1 MEEMDLNKSLDT
13 QTNDLYNGTTE
24 FNEYFP
30 LNNDS
35 PTVTNLG
42 VQNYVSGAAPGN
54 IPSQVPKTPAYNF
67 EDHKRAV
74 QNDMRQS
81 ITQNSYDPSA
91 YIQIQKYDSGMN
103 SSTFYDRYAKTG
115 LENIDLLGF
124 HPTKDNETAW
134 NENTSWTSD
143 FSRMIANSFG
153 TLAYEGFVS
162 GPNQL
167 MRWVNGDDFF
177 SSDREAARNY
187 ERASA
192 IGYSTRG
199 GAGAFTN
206 NLVMNFGYTAGI
218 IGEIVAEEIAAAI
231 IAPLTGGASTAAVTA
246 NAARRLNTLGDIATG
261 APRVAKTFDF
271 AMDGAKQFRVNLD
284 ELNDINN
291 ARKTYDGV
299 QTSNKMLRGESF
311 FSNPITKA
319 LNPLSQTTSELYD
332 IYRAQDNIAGLA
344 SLSKTAGAFYR
355 DIRTIN
361 MARSESSLEAG
372 MVQNKVFSELYNQYY
387 AENGVAASNDEMRN
401 MMVQAQK
408 AGIETSMY
416 NFPLIY
422 ATNKVTFSNLLSK
435 GKISNYVNQTIKEL
449 GEVDAGR
456 FGKLGKVAYN
466 QSTRQFEF
474 MKSGLKN
481 WWKGW
486 RTDPVYKSVGKTV
499 GYFKANIAEG
509 LQETYQEVV
518 ADAAERYYVES
529 YDSDLVSKQ
538 LYKNAQM
545 GFLNIPMSEFGES
558 AKKYNPFG
566 TSEGLDVFA
575 SGFAMG
581 FLGGGLDKAINYTF
595 VQANRLTNP
604 KQFQKYKEKKLEI
617 TRDLVNNLN
626 AQGVSGFINSRILN
640 AGVQSKLANAKRKG
654 SKKEIE
660 DAEDEAFISHFT
672 TLSENGVLGQYLDG
686 LMSMNSLTDQEFVDA
701 MDNSITVD
709 QVSKTKQKIATI
721 VDRAKKLESRYN
733 YYKEKYPNPVD
744 LNLFEKGVSED
755 YTEAYIMNQAWEYAT
770 KSAVFFNESFEN
782 TMKRM
787 KDIVDLQYQERP
799 VSKMTKRQSDVLFVP
814 KQLANEIGLLQNEI
828 DALSELKDPASKEL
842 LTQKKKQLVN
852 LQNYKD
858 KFDAFDR
865 YYHRGRYLEGVKQ
878 KLSSE
883 RGGVEVTNEEAS
895 AYILEQLGIDE
906 VTEEKE
912 LKLISELETEYKNYL
927 RGIADVEDDYIF
939 TENIDKSFERL
950 LDYYKLDNESR
961 SLAEAINLLNDPQ
974 GYINLVE
981 RNKQWMTDLYAKR
994 SAYYEKV
1001 VKSEI
1006 EKMENNALLNA
1017 LANKGV
1023 FVSLDDFKKWMDFRI
1038 PPKEFYDQS
1047 RGIVIPEG
1055 SPTYE
1060 GYYALFDE
1068 LARASQEKSTEIV
1081 EETMDIAL
1089 KNELQRLDNEKA
1101 AKIKT
1106 LPKTT
1111 VRETVQEVLPTRGKT
1126 MGIRRIAGQ
1135 TSPGQYVDAIYMDQ
1149 DVEETLTFYKD
1160 SEGNL
1165 FNVVDGNI
1173 TTPVNSKLAYQF
1185 TKAEVYTFTEKP
1197 DQVVVDNLEK
1207 EYEELKN
1214 TVKERY
1220 ANAKKNLK
1228 EEANKEV
1235 IYTPDTDLD
1244 EMPNDLKKELY
1255 DLFQKEELSKL
1266 SEDVR
1271 VNMKYQQEQNLFVK
1285 FIQSSLSAKAVID
1298 SYNKKQK
1305 AVKATTPTGEKAEFT
1320 FKFLGKEIN
1329 TKDLT
1334 AVELRSY
1341 QRRLKQTINGLT
1353 AKQKDNTITPEEKTE
1368 LANAKV
1374 VSVDIEKL
1382 IKTRSKNELS
1392 PELQEAVKKVEDIEA
1407 KQEDILT
1414 TELGVIVD
1422 NIVHRPVTQVTI
1434 DSTQKDATDVEAQ
1447 KTDIEKRRRADVLNA
1462 IPEDDEFVIY
1472 PEQFDQFNREGDE
1485 APKGSL
1491 SGKDIEYNIQQAIN
1505 EEIEYS
1511 KNITGSRQVSDAI
1524 FTKGKIPKLQKI
1536 LANVKEI
1543 NAKYD
1548 AELAAMQP
1556 TNIETQKADI
1566 ERRRNKSRTI
1576 DSQPFQRNN
1585 ATGANSNFERNS
1597 TDIKRVG
1604 LSIDKKINNGKTD
1617 NEIIQELAAQGI
1629 VAMTNTLDRFREFIA
1644 DRQSGKTTQTFEEW
1658 YNETVSDID
1667 AELAALGESTTTAP
1681 QSTANESLSFI
1692 NEQLDNLFTK
1702 DVTPVFDSTKI
1713 SQEAFDSLFGENG
1726 IFTTLKKREENGE
1739 IYITSRNLK
1748 VYDTDL
1754 RLAGQIDLLVADTK
1768 KNLTIVKVDLRTKA
1782 QWNAFNKKENDQLL
1796 PQTLNAN
1803 LLQRMTGVSP
1813 KIALM
1818 PIEIITDKSG
1828 KITSAAK
1835 PSRENLLDTEFLIT
1849 LDKGL
1854 AKDAAEA
1861 IVPAVK
1867 QAPETQ
1873 PTVEMPVN
1881 AESSSDQQSPAIESE
1896 GAEVTPEMAYV
1907 PENERIT
1914 AADIEETLKSVTT
1927 EPQLLKLKIQVNL
1940 DIAQGKILPEDIDK
1954 ITEMLDN
1961 KDITLSE
1968 EIEPKISP
1976 DNMVKGT
1983 QLVAKSLI
1991 FTDKNQTEVFADQD
2005 DTVVI
2010 SSTNKKEN
2018 TVTVK
2023 PLGKKISSMKFTR
2036 DELNNLFIEKEAVM
2050 EAKDK
2055 PTTKPDKESKA
2066 NVVDTIDAVDTFVAD
2081 QDALSDIEK
2090 QADKKSLKDLDS
2102 DLLDD
2107 LDC

>member
-1 MEEMDLNKSLDT
+1 MEEMELNESLAK
-13 QTNDLYNGTTE
+13 QTNDLYDGTTQ

-30 LNNDS
+30 LTPDD
-35 PTVTNLG
+35 PTVSNLG
-42 VQNYVSGAAPGN
+42 VQNYITGAAPGN
-54 IPSQVPKTPAYNF
+54 LPSQVPKTKAYNF
-67 EDHKRAV
+67 DDHKKSM
-74 QNDMRQS
+74 QNYMREFGQ
-81 ITQNSYDPSA
+81 QNAYDA
-91 YIQIQKYDSGMN
+91 NGYGQVQKYDSGPN
-103 SSTFYDRYAKTG
+103 GSFYYDRYAAEG
-115 LENIDLLGF
+115 LENIDKLGF
-124 HPTKDNETAW
+124 FPTKDNEAIW
-134 NENTSWTSD
+134 NENTSWTTD
-143 FSRMIANSFG
+143 FSRMISNSFLP
-153 TLAYEGFVS
+153 LAYEGLVS
-162 GPNQL
+162 GPTSL
-167 MRWVNGDDFF
+167 LRWINGDDFF
-177 SSDREAARNY
+177 SIDREGARNY
-187 ERASA
+187 EKASA
-192 IGYSTRG
+192 IGYSSRG
-199 GAGAFTN
+199 GAGAFAS

-218 IGEIVAEEIAAAI
+218 IGEIVLEELAAAT
-231 IAPLTGGASTAAVTA
+231 IAPFTGGASTAAVTA
-246 NAARRLNTLGDIATG
+246 NAARRLNTLRGIDTG
-261 APRVAKTFDF
+261 ALRVAKGFDA
-271 AMDGAKQFRVNLD
+271 AMDGSRQFTSVLD

-291 ARKTYDGV
+291 ARKTYEAV
-299 QTSNKMLRGESF
+299 QTSNQMLRGEAF
-311 FSNPITKA
+311 FSNAFTKA

-332 IYRAQDNIAGLA
+332 IYRAQDNLAGLA

-355 DIRTIN
+355 DLRTIN

-387 AENGVAASNDEMRN
+387 AENGTVADDAEMRN
-401 MMVQAQK
+401 MMNQAKK
-408 AGIETSMY
+408 AGVQTSMY

-486 RTDPVYKSVGKTV
+486 RTDPLYKSVGTTV

-545 GFLNIPMSEFGES
+545 GFLDIPMSEFGKS
-558 AKKYNPFG
+558 AKKYNPFT

-604 KQFQKYKEKKLEI
+604 EQFKKYKDRKLEI

-640 AGVQSKLANAKRKG
+640 AGVQSKLSAAKRTG
-654 SKKEIE
+654 SKKEVE
-660 DAEDEAFISHFT
+660 DAENEAFISHFV

-686 LMSMNSLTDQEFVDA
+686 LLSMNRLNDAEFIDA
-701 MDNSITVD
+701 MDNSITAEQIPD
-709 QVSKTKQKIATI
+709 TKQKIVDI

-782 TMKRM
+782 TMQRM
-787 KDIVDLQYQERP
+787 KDIIELQYNERP
-799 VSKMTKRQSDVLFVP
+799 ISKMTKRQSDVLFMP

-842 LTQKKKQLVN
+842 LAQKKKALAS
-852 LQNYKD
+852 LENYKE

-865 YYHRGRYLEGVKQ
+865 YYHRGRYLEGVKE
-878 KLSSE
+878 KLSKE
-883 RGGVEVTNEEAS
+883 RGDVEITNEEAS
-895 AYILEQLGIDE
+895 AYILEALGVDE
-906 VTEEKE
+906 VTEGKE
-912 LKLISELETEYKNYL
+912 LKLISELETAYKGYL
-927 RGIADVEDDYIF
+927 RGIADLEDDYLF
-939 TENIDKSFERL
+939 TENIDTAFERL

-961 SLAEAINLLNDPQ
+961 SLAEGINLLNDPQ

-1001 VKSEI
+1001 VKSEL

-1017 LANKGV
+1017 LANKGI
-1023 FVSLDDFKKWMDFRI
+1023 FVSVDDFKKWMDFRI
-1038 PPKEFYDQS
+1038 PPKEFYDQA

-1055 SPTYE
+1055 SPTYD

-1068 LARASQEKSTEIV
+1068 LAKASEEKSTEIV
-1081 EETMDIAL
+1081 EETMDTAL
-1089 KNELQRLDNEKA
+1089 RNELQRLDNEKA
-1101 AKIKT
+1101 AKINS

-1111 VRETVQEVLPTRGKT
+1111 VKETVQEVLPTRGKT

-1135 TSPGQYVDAIYMDQ
+1135 TSPGQYVDALYLDQ

-1160 SEGNL
+1160 EAGNL

-1173 TTPVNSKLAYQF
+1173 TTPVDPKLAYKF
-1185 TKAEVYTFTEKP
+1185 TKAEVYKFAEKP
-1197 DQVVVDNLEK
+1197 DQVIVDNLEK

-1214 TVKERY
+1214 GVKERY
-1220 ANAKKNLK
+1220 ANAKKSLK
-1228 EEANKEV
+1228 EDATKEV

-1255 DLFQKEELSKL
+1255 NLFEKEELSKL
-1266 SEDVR
+1266 SEEVR
-1271 VNMKYQQEQNLFVK
+1271 TNMKYQQEQNLFVK
-1285 FIQSSLSAKAVID
+1285 FIQSSLSAKAAID
-1298 SYNKKQK
+1298 NYNKKQK
-1305 AVKATTPTGEKAEFT
+1305 AVKATAPTGEKEEFT
-1320 FKFLGKEIN
+1320 FKFLGKEVN

-1341 QRRLKQTINGLT
+1341 QRRLKETIKGLT
-1353 AKQKDNTITPEEKTE
+1353 TKQRDNTITADEKTE

-1374 VSVDIEKL
+1374 VSTDIEKL

-1414 TELGVIVD
+1414 TELGVVVD
-1422 NIVHRPVTQVTI
+1422 GVVHRPVTKVNV
-1434 DSTQKDATDVEAQ
+1434 DSTQKDATDVE
-1447 KTDIEKRRRADVLNA
+1447 
-1462 IPEDDEFVIY
+1462 
-1472 PEQFDQFNREGDE
+1472 
-1485 APKGSL
+1485 
-1491 SGKDIEYNIQQAIN
+1491 
-1505 EEIEYS
+1505 
-1511 KNITGSRQVSDAI
+1511 
-1524 FTKGKIPKLQKI
+1524 
-1536 LANVKEI
+1536 
-1543 NAKYD
+1543 
-1548 AELAAMQP
+1548 
-1556 TNIETQKADI
+1556 TQKADI
-1566 ERRRNKSRTI
+1566 ERRRGKSLNNTAKKGSSGLYKRARTV
-1576 DSQPFQRNN
+1576 P
-1585 ATGANSNFERNS
+1585 
-1597 TDIKRVG
+1597 
-1604 LSIDKKINNGKTD
+1604 
-1617 NEIIQELAAQGI
+1617 QGI
-1629 VAMTNTLDRFREFIA
+1629 GFDQFGNLMGTIYRMTTTAVTGQKLTTPIENPYIITPETPYRKSMSEGAVYDEEKLQVAIKELQDRINA
-1644 DRQSGKTTQTFEEW
+1644 A
-1658 YNETVSDID
+1658 YD
-1667 AELAALGESTTTAP
+1667 AELAALGKSTTTAP

-1726 IFTTLKKREENGE
+1726 IFTTLKKREETGE

-1768 KNLTIVKVDLRTKA
+1768 KNLTIVKVDLRTKE

-1818 PIEIITDKSG
+1818 PIEIIADKSG
-1828 KITSAAK
+1828 KITSATK

-1881 AESSSDQQSPAIESE
+1881 AESSNDQQSPAVESE

-1914 AADIEETLKSVTT
+1914 AADVEEKLKSVTT
-1927 EPQLLKLKIQVNL
+1927 EPQLLKLKIQVNF

-1961 KDITLSE
+1961 KDLTLSE

-1976 DNMVKGT
+1976 DNIVKGT

-1991 FTDKNQTEVFADQD
+1991 FTDQNQTEVFADQD

-2023 PLGKKISSMKFTR
+2023 PLGKKTSMKFTR
-2036 DELNNLFIEKEAVM
+2036 DELNNLFTEKEAVM

>member
-1 MEEMDLNKSLDT
+1 MEEMELNESLAK
-13 QTNDLYNGTTE
+13 QTNDLYDGTTQ

-30 LNNDS
+30 LTPDD
-35 PTVTNLG
+35 PTVSNLG
-42 VQNYVSGAAPGN
+42 VQNYITGAAPGN
-54 IPSQVPKTPAYNF
+54 LPSQVPKTKAYNF
-67 EDHKRAV
+67 DDHKKSM
-74 QNDMRQS
+74 QNYMREFGQ
-81 ITQNSYDPSA
+81 QNAYDA
-91 YIQIQKYDSGMN
+91 NGYGQVQKYDSGPN
-103 SSTFYDRYAKTG
+103 GSFYYDRYAAEG
-115 LENIDLLGF
+115 LENIDKLGF
-124 HPTKDNETAW
+124 FPTKDNEAIW
-134 NENTSWTSD
+134 NENTSWTTD
-143 FSRMIANSFG
+143 FSRMISNSFLP
-153 TLAYEGFVS
+153 LAYEGLVS
-162 GPNQL
+162 GPASL
-167 MRWVNGDDFF
+167 SRWINGDDFF
-177 SSDREAARNY
+177 SADREGARNY
-187 ERASA
+187 EKASA
-192 IGYSTRG
+192 IGYSSRG
-199 GAGAFTN
+199 GAGAFAS

-218 IGEIVAEEIAAAI
+218 IGEIVLEELAAAT
-231 IAPLTGGASTAAVTA
+231 IAPFTGGASTAAVTA
-246 NAARRLNTLGDIATG
+246 NAARRLNTLRGIDTG
-261 APRVAKTFDF
+261 ALRVAKGFDA
-271 AMDGAKQFRVNLD
+271 AMDGSRQFTSVLD

-291 ARKTYDGV
+291 ARKTYEAV
-299 QTSNKMLRGESF
+299 QTSNQMLRGEAF
-311 FSNPITKA
+311 FSNAFTKA

-332 IYRAQDNIAGLA
+332 IYRAQDNLAGLA

-355 DIRTIN
+355 DLRTIN

-387 AENGVAASNDEMRN
+387 AENGTVADDAEMRN
-401 MMVQAQK
+401 MMNQAKK
-408 AGIETSMY
+408 AGVQTSMY

-486 RTDPVYKSVGKTV
+486 RTDPLYKSVGTTV

-545 GFLNIPMSEFGES
+545 GFLDIPMSEFGKS
-558 AKKYNPFG
+558 AKKYNPFT

-604 KQFQKYKEKKLEI
+604 EQFKKYKDRKLEI

-640 AGVQSKLANAKRKG
+640 AGVQSKLSAAKRTG
-654 SKKEIE
+654 SKKEVE
-660 DAEDEAFISHFT
+660 DAENEAFISHFV

-686 LMSMNSLTDQEFVDA
+686 LLSMNRLNDAEFIDA
-701 MDNSITVD
+701 MDNSITAEQIPD
-709 QVSKTKQKIATI
+709 TKQKIVDI

-782 TMKRM
+782 TMQRM
-787 KDIVDLQYQERP
+787 KDIIELQYNERP
-799 VSKMTKRQSDVLFVP
+799 ISKMTKRQSDVLFMP

-842 LTQKKKQLVN
+842 LAQKKKALAS
-852 LQNYKD
+852 LENYKE

-865 YYHRGRYLEGVKQ
+865 YYHRGRYLEGVKE
-878 KLSSE
+878 KLSKE
-883 RGGVEVTNEEAS
+883 RGGVEITNEEAS
-895 AYILEQLGIDE
+895 AYILEALGVDE
-906 VTEEKE
+906 VTEGKE
-912 LKLISELETEYKNYL
+912 LKLISELETAYKGYL
-927 RGIADVEDDYIF
+927 RGIADLEDDYLF
-939 TENIDKSFERL
+939 TENIDTAFERL

-961 SLAEAINLLNDPQ
+961 SLAEGINLLNDPQ

-1001 VKSEI
+1001 VKSEL

-1017 LANKGV
+1017 LANKGI
-1023 FVSLDDFKKWMDFRI
+1023 FVSVDDFKKWMDFRI
-1038 PPKEFYDQS
+1038 PPKEFYDQA

-1055 SPTYE
+1055 SPTYD

-1068 LARASQEKSTEIV
+1068 LAKASEERSTEIV
-1081 EETMDIAL
+1081 EETMDTAL
-1089 KNELQRLDNEKA
+1089 RNELQRLDNEKA
-1101 AKIKT
+1101 AKINS

-1111 VRETVQEVLPTRGKT
+1111 VKETVQEVLPTRGKT

-1135 TSPGQYVDAIYMDQ
+1135 TSPGQYVDAVYLDQ

-1160 SEGNL
+1160 EAGNL

-1173 TTPVNSKLAYQF
+1173 TTPVDPKLAYKF
-1185 TKAEVYTFTEKP
+1185 TKAEVYKFAEKP
-1197 DQVVVDNLEK
+1197 DQVIVDNLEK

-1214 TVKERY
+1214 GVKERY
-1220 ANAKKNLK
+1220 ANAKKSLK
-1228 EEANKEV
+1228 EDATKEV

-1255 DLFQKEELSKL
+1255 NLFEKEELSKL
-1266 SEDVR
+1266 SEEVR
-1271 VNMKYQQEQNLFVK
+1271 TNMKYQQEQNLFVK
-1285 FIQSSLSAKAVID
+1285 FIQSSLSAKAAID
-1298 SYNKKQK
+1298 NYNKKQK
-1305 AVKATTPTGEKAEFT
+1305 AVKATAPTGEKEEFT
-1320 FKFLGKEIN
+1320 FKFLGKEVN

-1341 QRRLKQTINGLT
+1341 QRRLKETIKGLT
-1353 AKQKDNTITPEEKTE
+1353 TKQRDNTITADEKTE

-1374 VSVDIEKL
+1374 VSTDIEKL

-1414 TELGVIVD
+1414 TELGVVVD
-1422 NIVHRPVTQVTI
+1422 GVVHRPVTKVNV
-1434 DSTQKDATDVEAQ
+1434 DSTQKDATDVETQ
-1447 KTDIEKRRRADVLNA
+1447 KADIERKRQIEKDVPDRARIFLA
-1462 IPEDDEFVIY
+1462 AYEAQEFF
-1472 PEQFDQFNREGDE
+1472 PNETREE
-1485 APKGSL
+1485 LEKRL
-1491 SGKDIEYNIQQAIN
+1491 Q
-1505 EEIEYS
+1505 EEIDTINLLIRKLKEKGVPDEKIIKQVKDYIS
-1511 KNITGSRQVSDAI
+1511 NGNRVISRRQGVSDFVTYLVENNTQI
-1524 FTKGKIPKLQKI
+1524 SREE
-1536 LANVKEI
+1536 EI

-1548 AELAAMQP
+1548 AELA
-1556 TNIETQKADI
+1556 T
-1566 ERRRNKSRTI
+1566 
-1576 DSQPFQRNN
+1576 
-1585 ATGANSNFERNS
+1585 
-1597 TDIKRVG
+1597 
-1604 LSIDKKINNGKTD
+1604 
-1617 NEIIQELAAQGI
+1617 
-1629 VAMTNTLDRFREFIA
+1629 
-1644 DRQSGKTTQTFEEW
+1644 
-1658 YNETVSDID
+1658 
-1667 AELAALGESTTTAP
+1667 LGESTATAP

-1702 DVTPVFDSTKI
+1702 DITPVFDSTKI

-1768 KNLTIVKVDLRTKA
+1768 KNLTIVKVDLRTKE

-1873 PTVEMPVN
+1873 STVQMPVN
-1881 AESSSDQQSPAIESE
+1881 AESSNDQQSPAVESE
-1896 GAEVTPEMAYV
+1896 GDEVTPEMAYV

-1914 AADIEETLKSVTT
+1914 AADIEEKLKSVTT

-1968 EIEPKISP
+1968 ELEPKISP
-1976 DNMVKGT
+1976 NNIVKGT

-2005 DTVVI
+2005 NTVVI

-2023 PLGKKISSMKFTR
+2023 PLGKKTSMTFTR
-2036 DELNNLFIEKEAVM
+2036 DELNNLFTEKEAVM

-2066 NVVDTIDAVDTFVAD
+2066 NVVDTIDAVDTFLED
-2081 QDALSDIEK
+2081 TDGALSDVEK
-2090 QADKKSLKDLDS
+2090 QADSKSLDKLDT

>member
-1 MEEMDLNKSLDT
+1 MEEMELNESLAK
-13 QTNDLYNGTTE
+13 QTNDLYDGTTQ

-30 LNNDS
+30 LTPDD
-35 PTVTNLG
+35 PTVSNLG
-42 VQNYVSGAAPGN
+42 VQNYITGAAPGN
-54 IPSQVPKTPAYNF
+54 LPSQVPKTKAYNF
-67 EDHKRAV
+67 DDHKKSM
-74 QNDMRQS
+74 QNYMREFGQ
-81 ITQNSYDPSA
+81 QNAYDA
-91 YIQIQKYDSGMN
+91 NGYGQVQKYDSGPN
-103 SSTFYDRYAKTG
+103 GSFYYDRYAAEG
-115 LENIDLLGF
+115 LENIDKLGF
-124 HPTKDNETAW
+124 FPTKDNEAIW
-134 NENTSWTSD
+134 NENTSWTTD
-143 FSRMIANSFG
+143 FSRMISNSFLP
-153 TLAYEGFVS
+153 LAYEGLVS
-162 GPNQL
+162 GPTSL
-167 MRWVNGDDFF
+167 LRWINGDDFF
-177 SSDREAARNY
+177 SIDREGARNY
-187 ERASA
+187 EKASA
-192 IGYSTRG
+192 IGYSSRG
-199 GAGAFTN
+199 GAGAFAS

-218 IGEIVAEEIAAAI
+218 IGEIVLEELAAAT
-231 IAPLTGGASTAAVTA
+231 IAPFTGGASTAAVTA
-246 NAARRLNTLGDIATG
+246 NAARRLNTLRGIDTG
-261 APRVAKTFDF
+261 ALRVAKGFD
-271 AMDGAKQFRVNLD
+271 AAIDGSRQFTSVLD

-291 ARKTYDGV
+291 ARKTYEAV
-299 QTSNKMLRGESF
+299 QTSNQMLRGEAF
-311 FSNPITKA
+311 FSNAFTKA

-332 IYRAQDNIAGLA
+332 IYRAQDNLAGLA

-355 DIRTIN
+355 DLRTIN

-387 AENGVAASNDEMRN
+387 AENGTVADDAEMRN
-401 MMVQAQK
+401 MMNQAKK
-408 AGIETSMY
+408 AGVQTSMY

-486 RTDPVYKSVGKTV
+486 RTDPLYKSVGTTV

-545 GFLNIPMSEFGES
+545 GFLDIPMSEFGKS
-558 AKKYNPFG
+558 AKKYNPFT

-604 KQFQKYKEKKLEI
+604 EQFKKYKDRKLEI

-640 AGVQSKLANAKRKG
+640 AGVQSKLSAAKRTG
-654 SKKEIE
+654 SKKEVE
-660 DAEDEAFISHFT
+660 DAENEAFISHFV

-686 LMSMNSLTDQEFVDA
+686 LLSMNRLNDAEFIDA
-701 MDNSITVD
+701 MDNSITAEQIPD
-709 QVSKTKQKIATI
+709 TKQKIVDI

-782 TMKRM
+782 TMQRM
-787 KDIVDLQYQERP
+787 KDIIELQYNERP
-799 VSKMTKRQSDVLFVP
+799 ISKMTKRQSDVLFMP

-842 LTQKKKQLVN
+842 LAQKKKALAS
-852 LQNYKD
+852 LENYKE

-865 YYHRGRYLEGVKQ
+865 YYHRGRYLEGVKE
-878 KLSSE
+878 KLSKE
-883 RGGVEVTNEEAS
+883 RGDVEITNEEAS
-895 AYILEQLGIDE
+895 AYILEALGVDE
-906 VTEEKE
+906 VTEGKE
-912 LKLISELETEYKNYL
+912 LKLISELETAYKGYL
-927 RGIADVEDDYIF
+927 RGIADLEDDYLF
-939 TENIDKSFERL
+939 TENIDTAFERL

-961 SLAEAINLLNDPQ
+961 SLAEGINLLNDPQ

-1001 VKSEI
+1001 VKSEL

-1017 LANKGV
+1017 LANKGI
-1023 FVSLDDFKKWMDFRI
+1023 FVSVDDFKKWMDFRI
-1038 PPKEFYDQS
+1038 PPKEFYDQA

-1055 SPTYE
+1055 SPTYD

-1068 LARASQEKSTEIV
+1068 LAKASEEKSTEIV
-1081 EETMDIAL
+1081 EETMDTAL
-1089 KNELQRLDNEKA
+1089 RNELQRLDNEKA
-1101 AKIKT
+1101 AKINS

-1111 VRETVQEVLPTRGKT
+1111 VKETVQEVLPTRGKT

-1135 TSPGQYVDAIYMDQ
+1135 TSPGQYVDALYLDQ

-1160 SEGNL
+1160 EAGNL

-1173 TTPVNSKLAYQF
+1173 TTPVDPKLAYKF
-1185 TKAEVYTFTEKP
+1185 TKAEVYKFAEKP
-1197 DQVVVDNLEK
+1197 DQVIVDNLEK

-1214 TVKERY
+1214 GVKERY
-1220 ANAKKNLK
+1220 ANAKKSLK
-1228 EEANKEV
+1228 EDATKEV

-1255 DLFQKEELSKL
+1255 NLFEKEELSKL
-1266 SEDVR
+1266 SEEVR
-1271 VNMKYQQEQNLFVK
+1271 TNMKYQQEQNLFVK
-1285 FIQSSLSAKAVID
+1285 FIQSSLSAKAAID
-1298 SYNKKQK
+1298 NYNKKQK
-1305 AVKATTPTGEKAEFT
+1305 AVKATAPTGEKEEFT
-1320 FKFLGKEIN
+1320 FKFLGKEVN

-1341 QRRLKQTINGLT
+1341 QRRLKETIKGLT
-1353 AKQKDNTITPEEKTE
+1353 TKQRDNTITADEKTE

-1374 VSVDIEKL
+1374 VSTDIEKL

-1414 TELGVIVD
+1414 TELGVVVD
-1422 NIVHRPVTQVTI
+1422 GVVHRPVTKVNV
-1434 DSTQKDATDVEAQ
+1434 DSTQKDATDVE
-1447 KTDIEKRRRADVLNA
+1447 
-1462 IPEDDEFVIY
+1462 
-1472 PEQFDQFNREGDE
+1472 
-1485 APKGSL
+1485 
-1491 SGKDIEYNIQQAIN
+1491 
-1505 EEIEYS
+1505 
-1511 KNITGSRQVSDAI
+1511 
-1524 FTKGKIPKLQKI
+1524 
-1536 LANVKEI
+1536 
-1543 NAKYD
+1543 
-1548 AELAAMQP
+1548 
-1556 TNIETQKADI
+1556 TQKADI
-1566 ERRRNKSRTI
+1566 ERRRGKSLNNTAKKGSSGLYKRARTV
-1576 DSQPFQRNN
+1576 P
-1585 ATGANSNFERNS
+1585 
-1597 TDIKRVG
+1597 
-1604 LSIDKKINNGKTD
+1604 
-1617 NEIIQELAAQGI
+1617 QGI
-1629 VAMTNTLDRFREFIA
+1629 GFDQFGNLMGTIYRMTTTAVTGQKLTTPIENPYIITPETPYRKSMSEGAVYDEEKLQVAIKELQDRINA
-1644 DRQSGKTTQTFEEW
+1644 A
-1658 YNETVSDID
+1658 YD
-1667 AELAALGESTTTAP
+1667 AELAALGKSTTTAP

-1726 IFTTLKKREENGE
+1726 IFTTLKKREETGE

-1768 KNLTIVKVDLRTKA
+1768 KNLTIVKVDLRTKE

-1818 PIEIITDKSG
+1818 PIEIIADKSG
-1828 KITSAAK
+1828 KITSATK

-1881 AESSSDQQSPAIESE
+1881 AESSNDQQSPAVESE

-1914 AADIEETLKSVTT
+1914 AADIEEKLKSVTT
-1927 EPQLLKLKIQVNL
+1927 EPQLLKLKIQVNF

-1961 KDITLSE
+1961 KDLTLSE

-1991 FTDKNQTEVFADQD
+1991 FTDQNQTEVFADQD

-2010 SSTNKKEN
+2010 TSTNKKEN

-2023 PLGKKISSMKFTR
+2023 PLGKKTSMKFTR
-2036 DELNNLFIEKEAVM
+2036 DELNNLFTEKEAVM

>member
-1 MEEMDLNKSLDT
+1 MEEMELNESLAK
-13 QTNDLYNGTTE
+13 QTNDLYDGTTQ

-30 LNNDS
+30 LTPDD
-35 PTVTNLG
+35 PTVSNLG
-42 VQNYVSGAAPGN
+42 VQNYITGAAPGN
-54 IPSQVPKTPAYNF
+54 LPSQVPKTKAYNF
-67 EDHKRAV
+67 DDHKKSM
-74 QNDMRQS
+74 QNYMREFGQ
-81 ITQNSYDPSA
+81 QNAYDA
-91 YIQIQKYDSGMN
+91 NGYGQVQKYDSGPN
-103 SSTFYDRYAKTG
+103 GSFYYDRYAAEG
-115 LENIDLLGF
+115 LENIDKLGF
-124 HPTKDNETAW
+124 FPTKDNEAIW
-134 NENTSWTSD
+134 NENTSWTTD
-143 FSRMIANSFG
+143 FSRMISNSFLP
-153 TLAYEGFVS
+153 LAYEGLVS
-162 GPNQL
+162 GPASL
-167 MRWVNGDDFF
+167 SRWINGDDFF
-177 SSDREAARNY
+177 SADREGARNY
-187 ERASA
+187 EKASA
-192 IGYSTRG
+192 IGYSSRG
-199 GAGAFTN
+199 GAGAFAS

-218 IGEIVAEEIAAAI
+218 IGEIVLEELAAAA

-246 NAARRLNTLGDIATG
+246 NAARRLNTLRGIDTG
-261 APRVAKTFDF
+261 ALRVAKGFDA
-271 AMDGAKQFRVNLD
+271 AMDGSRQFTSVLD

-291 ARKTYDGV
+291 ARKTYEAV
-299 QTSNKMLRGESF
+299 KTSNQMLRGEAF
-311 FSNPITKA
+311 FSNAFTKA

-332 IYRAQDNIAGLA
+332 IYRAQDNLAGLA

-355 DIRTIN
+355 DLRTIN

-387 AENGVAASNDEMRN
+387 AENGTVADDAEMRN
-401 MMVQAQK
+401 MMNQAKK
-408 AGIETSMY
+408 AGVQTSMY

-486 RTDPVYKSVGKTV
+486 RTDPLYKSVGTTV

-538 LYKNAQM
+538 IYKNAQM
-545 GFLNIPMSEFGES
+545 GFLDIPMSEFGKS
-558 AKKYNPFG
+558 AKKYNPFT

-604 KQFQKYKEKKLEI
+604 EQFKKYKDRKLEI

-640 AGVQSKLANAKRKG
+640 AGVQSKLSAAKRTG
-654 SKKEIE
+654 SKKEVE
-660 DAEDEAFISHFT
+660 DAENEAFISQFV

-686 LMSMNSLTDQEFVDA
+686 LLSMNRLNDAEFIDA
-701 MDNSITVD
+701 MDNSITAEQIPD
-709 QVSKTKQKIATI
+709 TKQKIVDI

-782 TMKRM
+782 TMQRM
-787 KDIVDLQYQERP
+787 KDIIELQYNERP
-799 VSKMTKRQSDVLFVP
+799 ISKMTKRQSDVLFMP

-828 DALSELKDPASKEL
+828 DALSELKDPASREL
-842 LTQKKKQLVN
+842 LAEKKKALAS
-852 LQNYKD
+852 LENYKE

-865 YYHRGRYLEGVKQ
+865 YYHRGRYLEGVKE
-878 KLSSE
+878 KLSKE
-883 RGGVEVTNEEAS
+883 RGGIEITNEEAS
-895 AYILEQLGIDE
+895 AYILQALGVDE
-906 VTEEKE
+906 VTEGKE
-912 LKLISELETEYKNYL
+912 LKLISELETAYKGYL
-927 RGIADVEDDYIF
+927 RGIADLEGDYLF
-939 TENIDKSFERL
+939 TENIDTAFERL

-961 SLAEAINLLNDPQ
+961 SLAEGINLLNDPQ

-1001 VKSEI
+1001 VKSEL

-1017 LANKGV
+1017 LANKGI
-1023 FVSLDDFKKWMDFRI
+1023 FVSVDDFKKWMDFRI
-1038 PPKEFYDQS
+1038 PPKEFYDQA

-1055 SPTYE
+1055 SPTYD

-1068 LARASQEKSTEIV
+1068 LAKASEERSTEIV
-1081 EETMDIAL
+1081 EETMDTAL
-1089 KNELQRLDNEKA
+1089 RNELQRLDDEKA
-1101 AKIKT
+1101 AKINS

-1111 VRETVQEVLPTRGKT
+1111 VKETVQEVLPTRGKT

-1135 TSPGQYVDAIYMDQ
+1135 TSPGQYVDAVYLDQ

-1160 SEGNL
+1160 EAGNL

-1173 TTPVNSKLAYQF
+1173 TTPVDPKLAYKF
-1185 TKAEVYTFTEKP
+1185 TKAEVYKFAEKP
-1197 DQVVVDNLEK
+1197 DQVIVDNLEK

-1214 TVKERY
+1214 GVKERY
-1220 ANAKKNLK
+1220 ANAKKSLK
-1228 EEANKEV
+1228 EDATKEV
-1235 IYTPDTDLD
+1235 VYTPDTDLD

-1255 DLFQKEELSKL
+1255 DLFEKEELSKL
-1266 SEDVR
+1266 SEEVR
-1271 VNMKYQQEQNLFVK
+1271 TNMKYQQEQNLFVK
-1285 FIQSSLSAKAVID
+1285 FIQSSLSAKAAID
-1298 SYNKKQK
+1298 NYNKKQK
-1305 AVKATTPTGEKAEFT
+1305 AVKATAPTGEKEEFT
-1320 FKFLGKEIN
+1320 FKFLGKEVN

-1341 QRRLKQTINGLT
+1341 QRRLKETIKGLT
-1353 AKQKDNTITPEEKTE
+1353 TKQRDNTITADEKTE

-1374 VSVDIEKL
+1374 VSTDIEKL

-1407 KQEDILT
+1407 KQEDIIT
-1414 TELGVIVD
+1414 TELGVVVD
-1422 NIVHRPVTQVTI
+1422 NVVHRPVTKVNV
-1434 DSTQKDATDVEAQ
+1434 DSTQKDAIDVEAQ
-1447 KTDIEKRRRADVLNA
+1447 KADIERRRQEELKDEERRTA
-1462 IPEDDEFVIY
+1462 IKIDEISYTEIDGNSASARIIFY
-1472 PEQFDQFNREGDE
+1472 
-1485 APKGSL
+1485 
-1491 SGKDIEYNIQQAIN
+1491 KDG
-1505 EEIEYS
+1505 
-1511 KNITGSRQVSDAI
+1511 T
-1524 FTKGKIPKLQKI
+1524 GKIILFNEDGTRVPGEIKI
-1536 LANVKEI
+1536 NKELVEVTNNNSLDIINRNVAGENFKITNSQTENIDNAVVNKI

-1548 AELAAMQP
+1548 AELAA
-1556 TNIETQKADI
+1556 
-1566 ERRRNKSRTI
+1566 
-1576 DSQPFQRNN
+1576 
-1585 ATGANSNFERNS
+1585 
-1597 TDIKRVG
+1597 
-1604 LSIDKKINNGKTD
+1604 
-1617 NEIIQELAAQGI
+1617 
-1629 VAMTNTLDRFREFIA
+1629 
-1644 DRQSGKTTQTFEEW
+1644 
-1658 YNETVSDID
+1658 
-1667 AELAALGESTTTAP
+1667 LGESTATTQ

-1713 SQEAFDSLFGENG
+1713 SQPAFDSLFGENG

-1768 KNLTIVKVDLRTKA
+1768 KNLTIVKVDLRTKE

-1818 PIEIITDKSG
+1818 PIEIIADKSG

-1881 AESSSDQQSPAIESE
+1881 AESSNDQQSPAVESE

-1914 AADIEETLKSVTT
+1914 AADVEEKLKSVTT
-1927 EPQLLKLKIQVNL
+1927 EPQLLKLKIQVNF

-1961 KDITLSE
+1961 KDLTLSE

-1991 FTDKNQTEVFADQD
+1991 FTDQNQTEVFADQD

-2010 SSTNKKEN
+2010 TSTNKKEN

-2023 PLGKKISSMKFTR
+2023 PLGKKTSMKFTR
-2036 DELNNLFIEKEAVM
+2036 DELNNLFTEKEAVM

>member
-1 MEEMDLNKSLDT
+1 MEEMELNESLAK
-13 QTNDLYNGTTE
+13 QTNDLYDGTTQ

-30 LNNDS
+30 LTPDD
-35 PTVTNLG
+35 PTVSNLG
-42 VQNYVSGAAPGN
+42 VQNYITGAAPGN
-54 IPSQVPKTPAYNF
+54 LPSQVPKTKAYNF
-67 EDHKRAV
+67 DDHKKSM
-74 QNDMRQS
+74 QNYMREFGQ
-81 ITQNSYDPSA
+81 QNAYDA
-91 YIQIQKYDSGMN
+91 NGYGQVQKYDSGPN
-103 SSTFYDRYAKTG
+103 GSFYYDRYAAEG
-115 LENIDLLGF
+115 LENIDKLGF
-124 HPTKDNETAW
+124 FPTKDNEAIW
-134 NENTSWTSD
+134 NENTSWTTD
-143 FSRMIANSFG
+143 FSRMISNSFLP
-153 TLAYEGFVS
+153 LAYEGLVS
-162 GPNQL
+162 GPTSL
-167 MRWVNGDDFF
+167 LRWINGDDFF
-177 SSDREAARNY
+177 SIDREGARNY
-187 ERASA
+187 EKASA
-192 IGYSTRG
+192 IGYSSRG
-199 GAGAFTN
+199 GAGAFAS

-218 IGEIVAEEIAAAI
+218 IGEIVLEELAAAT
-231 IAPLTGGASTAAVTA
+231 IAPFTGGASTAAVTA
-246 NAARRLNTLGDIATG
+246 NAARRLNTLRGIDTG
-261 APRVAKTFDF
+261 ALRVAKGFDA
-271 AMDGAKQFRVNLD
+271 AMDGSRQFTSVLD

-291 ARKTYDGV
+291 ARKTYEAV
-299 QTSNKMLRGESF
+299 QTSNQMLRGEAF
-311 FSNPITKA
+311 FSNAFTKA

-332 IYRAQDNIAGLA
+332 IYRAQDNLAGLA

-355 DIRTIN
+355 DLRTIN

-387 AENGVAASNDEMRN
+387 AENGTVADDAEMRN
-401 MMVQAQK
+401 MMNQAKK
-408 AGIETSMY
+408 AGVQTSMY

-486 RTDPVYKSVGKTV
+486 RTDPLYKSVGTTV

-545 GFLNIPMSEFGES
+545 GFLDIPMSEFGKS
-558 AKKYNPFG
+558 AKKYNPFT

-604 KQFQKYKEKKLEI
+604 EQFKKYKDRKLEI

-640 AGVQSKLANAKRKG
+640 AGVQSKLSAAKRTG
-654 SKKEIE
+654 SKKEVE
-660 DAEDEAFISHFT
+660 DAENEAFISHFV

-686 LMSMNSLTDQEFVDA
+686 LLSMNRLNDAEFIDA
-701 MDNSITVD
+701 MDNSITAEQISD
-709 QVSKTKQKIATI
+709 TKQKIVDI

-782 TMKRM
+782 TMQRM
-787 KDIVDLQYQERP
+787 KDIIELQYNERP
-799 VSKMTKRQSDVLFVP
+799 ISKMTKRQSDVLFMP

-842 LTQKKKQLVN
+842 LAQKKKALAS
-852 LQNYKD
+852 LENYKE

-865 YYHRGRYLEGVKQ
+865 YYHRGRYLEGVKE
-878 KLSSE
+878 KLSKE
-883 RGGVEVTNEEAS
+883 RGGVEITNEEAS
-895 AYILEQLGIDE
+895 AYILEALGVDE
-906 VTEEKE
+906 VTEGKE
-912 LKLISELETEYKNYL
+912 LKLISELETAYKGYL
-927 RGIADVEDDYIF
+927 RGIADLEDDYLF
-939 TENIDKSFERL
+939 TENIDTAFERL

-961 SLAEAINLLNDPQ
+961 SLAEGINLLNDPQ

-1001 VKSEI
+1001 VKSEL

-1017 LANKGV
+1017 LANKGI
-1023 FVSLDDFKKWMDFRI
+1023 FVSVDDFKKWMDFRI
-1038 PPKEFYDQS
+1038 PPKEFYDQA

-1055 SPTYE
+1055 SPTYD

-1068 LARASQEKSTEIV
+1068 LAKASEEKSTEIV
-1081 EETMDIAL
+1081 EETMDTAL
-1089 KNELQRLDNEKA
+1089 RNELQRLDNEKA
-1101 AKIKT
+1101 AKINS

-1111 VRETVQEVLPTRGKT
+1111 VKETVQEVLPTRGKT

-1135 TSPGQYVDAIYMDQ
+1135 TSPGQYVDAVYLDQ

-1160 SEGNL
+1160 EAGNL

-1173 TTPVNSKLAYQF
+1173 TTPVDPKLAYKF
-1185 TKAEVYTFTEKP
+1185 TKAEVYKFAEKP
-1197 DQVVVDNLEK
+1197 DQVIVDNLEK

-1214 TVKERY
+1214 GVKERY
-1220 ANAKKNLK
+1220 ANAKKSLK
-1228 EEANKEV
+1228 EDATKEV
-1235 IYTPDTDLD
+1235 VYTPDTDLD

-1255 DLFQKEELSKL
+1255 NLFEKEELSKL
-1266 SEDVR
+1266 SEEVR
-1271 VNMKYQQEQNLFVK
+1271 TNMKYQQEQNLFVK
-1285 FIQSSLSAKAVID
+1285 FIQSSLSAKAAID
-1298 SYNKKQK
+1298 NYNKKQK
-1305 AVKATTPTGEKAEFT
+1305 AVKATAPTGEKEEFT
-1320 FKFLGKEIN
+1320 FKFLGKEVN

-1341 QRRLKQTINGLT
+1341 QRRLKETIKGLT
-1353 AKQKDNTITPEEKTE
+1353 TKQRDNTITADEKTE

-1374 VSVDIEKL
+1374 VSTDIEKL

-1414 TELGVIVD
+1414 TELGVVVD
-1422 NIVHRPVTQVTI
+1422 GVVHRPVTKVNV
-1434 DSTQKDATDVEAQ
+1434 DSTQKGATDVEA
-1447 KTDIEKRRRADVLNA
+1447 
-1462 IPEDDEFVIY
+1462 
-1472 PEQFDQFNREGDE
+1472 
-1485 APKGSL
+1485 
-1491 SGKDIEYNIQQAIN
+1491 
-1505 EEIEYS
+1505 
-1511 KNITGSRQVSDAI
+1511 
-1524 FTKGKIPKLQKI
+1524 
-1536 LANVKEI
+1536 
-1543 NAKYD
+1543 
-1548 AELAAMQP
+1548 
-1556 TNIETQKADI
+1556 QKADI
-1566 ERRRNKSRTI
+1566 ERRRGKSLNNTAKKGSSGLYKRARTV
-1576 DSQPFQRNN
+1576 P
-1585 ATGANSNFERNS
+1585 
-1597 TDIKRVG
+1597 
-1604 LSIDKKINNGKTD
+1604 
-1617 NEIIQELAAQGI
+1617 QGI
-1629 VAMTNTLDRFREFIA
+1629 GFDQFGNLMGTIYRMTTTAVTGQKLTTPIENPYIITPETPYRKSMSEGAVYDEEKLQVAIKELQDRINA
-1644 DRQSGKTTQTFEEW
+1644 A
-1658 YNETVSDID
+1658 YD
-1667 AELAALGESTTTAP
+1667 AELAALGKSTTTAP

-1726 IFTTLKKREENGE
+1726 IFTTLKKREETGE

-1768 KNLTIVKVDLRTKA
+1768 KNLTIVKVDLRTKE

-1818 PIEIITDKSG
+1818 PIEIIADKSG

-1873 PTVEMPVN
+1873 STVQMPVN
-1881 AESSSDQQSPAIESE
+1881 AESSNDQQSPAVESE
-1896 GAEVTPEMAYV
+1896 GDEVTPEMAYV

-1914 AADIEETLKSVTT
+1914 AADIEEKLKSVTT

-1968 EIEPKISP
+1968 ELEPKISP
-1976 DNMVKGT
+1976 DNIVKGT

-2023 PLGKKISSMKFTR
+2023 PLGKKTSMKFTR
-2036 DELNNLFIEKEAVM
+2036 DELNNLFTEKEAVM

-2066 NVVDTIDAVDTFVAD
+2066 NVVDTIDAVDTFLED
-2081 QDALSDIEK
+2081 TDGALSDVEK
-2090 QADKKSLKDLDS
+2090 QADSKSLDKLDT